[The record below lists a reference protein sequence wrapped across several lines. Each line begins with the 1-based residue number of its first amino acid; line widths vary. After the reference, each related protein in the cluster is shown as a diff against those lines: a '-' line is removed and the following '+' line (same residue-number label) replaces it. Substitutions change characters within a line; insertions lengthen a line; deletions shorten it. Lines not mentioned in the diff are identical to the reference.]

1 MNVLRRALALVLVL
15 LWLVPGFGFIDLL
28 YSWNPEW
35 AVMVEAGWGLF
46 VSLGLALPLAV
57 GALKPSRAAAA
68 LKHLAV
74 AVAALVVAVVVGR
87 EPQAWW
93 MLLAAAASTATLAGL
108 ARRVPEAPSALGRST
123 LLLVLA
129 AVAVP
134 FALTYAW
141 QMTAA
146 GWDGP
151 PADITN
157 DVDHY
162 VIQVALVLA
171 APALTVLAA
180 TVSTTRRMA
189 GTGAALMIG
198 YSGLVSWAFPGTLA
212 GWPSGI
218 SAAAMGWGLSVAV
231 ASWWPGVRPG
241 QRGPAPRTSPGPSST
256 AVRRARPS
264 PHRPAAPRAPRPPA
278 R

>member
-1 MNVLRRALALVLVL
+1 
-15 LWLVPGFGFIDLL
+15 
-28 YSWNPEW
+28 
-35 AVMVEAGWGLF
+35 MVEAGWGLF

-57 GALKPSRAAAA
+57 GALRPSRAGAA

-93 MLLAAAASTATLAGL
+93 MLLAAAVSAATLAGL
-108 ARRVPEAPSALGRST
+108 ARRVPAAPSVTAGPSPT
-123 LLLVLA
+123 LLILA
-129 AVAVP
+129 AGAVP

-162 VIQVALVLA
+162 VVQVALVLA

-212 GWPSGI
+212 GWPAAI
-218 SAAAMGWGLSVAV
+218 SVAAMVWGLAVLV

-241 QRGPAPRTSPGPSST
+241 RRGPAPRTSPGRSST
-256 AVRRARPS
+256 VVRRARPS
-264 PHRPAAPRAPRPPA
+264 PRRPADPRAPRPPA